1 MLGYKVRCYGYRMC
15 QFRGM
20 LVVQGTLLYYGY
32 GVQCGRYGVRCC
44 RCMPRAQG
52 MPCRVLGTFEVGRS
66 QWRIGTL
73 FFTVSFIVIN
83 MPTSLS
89 QGYSGNRRICNHKF
103 NLCSHK
109 RGLQS
114 QFPTLQNLSSC
125 DGCVDSIRN
134 CVSHG

>member
-1 MLGYKVRCYGYRMC
+1 MC
-15 QFRGM
+15 QCRGM
-20 LVVQGTLLYYGY
+20 LVVQGTLLCYGY

-44 RCMPRAQG
+44 RCMPMAQG

-114 QFPTLQNLSSC
+114 QFQLFKIYRHVMVVLIQSETVFRMAERF
-125 DGCVDSIRN
+125 G
-134 CVSHG
+134 